1 MPESLAIA
9 ASIWRASSVSR
20 KLVARFFCIPYYA
33 MRSASECQGP
43 VLASAGVFTRLP
55 PSPPSLTL
63 RKRARAPDKPP
74 MRHGWHSGGCAR
86 RALTSIPT
94 LG

>member
-55 PSPPSLTL
+55 PTPCRQPLQSRTGRPTSRPCATVGIL
-63 RKRARAPDKPP
+63 AGAPAG
-74 MRHGWHSGGCAR
+74 R
-86 RALTSIPT
+86 
-94 LG
+94 